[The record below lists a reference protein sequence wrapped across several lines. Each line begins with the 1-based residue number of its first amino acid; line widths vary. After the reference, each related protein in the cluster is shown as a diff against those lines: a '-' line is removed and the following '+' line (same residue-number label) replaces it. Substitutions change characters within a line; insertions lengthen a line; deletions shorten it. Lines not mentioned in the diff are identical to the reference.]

1 MTAGSTYTVL
11 SHCWGKN
18 PQHIMLKNSTV
29 EMLKTGIAL
38 SLLPKTFQDAIAVT
52 RMFQIQ
58 YIWID
63 SL

>member
-1 MTAGSTYTVL
+1 MIAGAAYTVL

-18 PQHIMLKNSTV
+18 PQHIMLTKSTV

-38 SLLPKTFQDAIAVT
+38 SSLPKTFQDAIAIT
-52 RMFQIQ
+52 RIFDIQ
-58 YIWID
+58 YVWID